1 MGLATESMSDF
12 AIAEHAVRTGDQ
24 QWGLLPLCAMLAVKT
39 GYHAGGENGG
49 FLPGYPEFA
58 GWLGKNSSR
67 SRKIRLLQELGHHM
81 NYRVSADSTELRL
94 GYVPALRSRFI
105 SLMMDKEGAK
115 TDETIGLMD
124 EYGLDRDDLFENLD
138 EFSLDPKAIKFSN
151 ALDSKS
157 KAAFTREYNKRAH
170 KSQALVEEQGASKKR
185 KTSPVSTDADERAE
199 AEELDAVNDDK
210 DLTSR
215 DDDGDK
221 DEMDTD
227 DVMAMFKKKGKSSA
241 KGKKKGKK

>member
-1 MGLATESMSDF
+1 
-12 AIAEHAVRTGDQ
+12 
-24 QWGLLPLCAMLAVKT
+24 
-39 GYHAGGENGG
+39 
-49 FLPGYPEFA
+49 
-58 GWLGKNSSR
+58 
-67 SRKIRLLQELGHHM
+67 
-81 NYRVSADSTELRL
+81 
-94 GYVPALRSRFI
+94 
-105 SLMMDKEGAK
+105 
-115 TDETIGLMD
+115 MD